1 MPCLNGPILFQK
13 LITEHRF
20 LIELKKTVL
29 LRSCRLSDTQHKH
42 DPSWWWSSEILE
54 VLVGRGFSTH
64 SWIIWYWRWD
74 FSCWTASYSCLCVCL
89 PSGNFVTLSILL
101 TTELGLSHSFC
112 QMLVALL
119 LSDSICIIMTFMLF
133 SLPYITTVSP
143 YVVPISLPI
152 AQVALTM
159 SVYMIIVLSLERFLV
174 VSRPQKQVR
183 TNQLLFFSA

>member
-1 MPCLNGPILFQK
+1 M
-13 LITEHRF
+13 
-20 LIELKKTVL
+20 
-29 LRSCRLSDTQHKH
+29 
-42 DPSWWWSSEILE
+42 
-54 VLVGRGFSTH
+54 
-64 SWIIWYWRWD
+64 
-74 FSCWTASYSCLCVCL
+74 CL

-101 TTELGLSHSFC
+101 TTELDLSHSFC

-143 YVVPISLPI
+143 YLVPISLPI

-174 VSRPQKQVR
+174 VSRPHKQVR